1 MSGIGNKRAA
11 GEPGTSIPPEKKT
24 AVEDS
29 GTTVETIKLGGV
41 SSTEELDIRTL
52 QTKNRKLAEMLDQRQ
67 AIEDELRE
75 HIEKLERRQATDD
88 ASLLIVNRYWSQFDE
103 NIRIILKR
111 YDLEQGLGDL
121 LTERKAL
128 VVPEPEPDSDSNQER
143 KDDRE
148 RGEGQEPAFSFLATL
163 ASSSSEEMESQLQER
178 VESSRRAVSQI
189 VTVYDKL
196 QEKVELLSRKLNSGG
211 EARTWK

>member
-1 MSGIGNKRAA
+1 MLFCFHPRPSPKILLKGPFIERGRTGLCCINCTDVIL
-11 GEPGTSIPPEKKT
+11 TS
-24 AVEDS
+24 AQ
-29 GTTVETIKLGGV
+29 
-41 SSTEELDIRTL
+41 EELDIRTL

-88 ASLLIVNRYWSQFDE
+88 ASLLIVNRYWSQVRSVLSQAVLFSLWSCLIHSDAVQVMYLLICPFFQFDE

-121 LTERKAL
+121 LSERKAL

-143 KDDRE
+143 KDERE
-148 RGEGQEPAFSFLATL
+148 RGEALCHVVCCL
-163 ASSSSEEMESQLQER
+163 WR
-178 VESSRRAVSQI
+178 VGKMDFIEGSVD
-189 VTVYDKL
+189 VLCPLGK
-196 QEKVELLSRKLNSGG
+196 
-211 EARTWK
+211 